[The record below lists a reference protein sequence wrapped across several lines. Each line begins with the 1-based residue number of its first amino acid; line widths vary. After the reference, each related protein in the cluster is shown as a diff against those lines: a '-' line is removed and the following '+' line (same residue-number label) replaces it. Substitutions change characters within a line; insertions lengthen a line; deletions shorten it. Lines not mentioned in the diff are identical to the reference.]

1 MGTGLGKDVPAYRG
15 LVPLC
20 QPRPYPVWGSYQ
32 AIKNLVCLRMMR
44 GLSVYYRR
52 AVGQGQEVGVCC
64 PSVGFT
70 PCGLELR
77 YSDGLYF
84 T

>member
-32 AIKNLVCLRMMR
+32 AIKNLVCLKMMR
-44 GLSVYYRR
+44 G
-52 AVGQGQEVGVCC
+52 
-64 PSVGFT
+64 P
-70 PCGLELR
+70 
-77 YSDGLYF
+77 
-84 T
+84 